1 MAMNV
6 GFWDERYAE
15 PGFAYGREPNRFLR
29 RRLAAMQPGRLL
41 LPGEGEGRNAV
52 WAAEQGWQVTALDQS
67 EVAVEKIR
75 RHARERSVEVDA
87 RRVDLAAGV
96 PDDLD
101 GFDAIALIY
110 VHLDPEIRTRVHR
123 ELARRLTPGG
133 VLLVE
138 AFAPDQ
144 LGRPSGGP
152 PRRELLVNADDLTA
166 DLAGVVS
173 LRAVEELEV
182 TLDEG
187 RYHRGLAS
195 VVRLVARAPSIDL
208 TVSRN
213 SSTA

>member
-1 MAMNV
+1 MATNV
-6 GFWDERYAE
+6 SFWDERYAE

-29 RRLAAMQPGRLL
+29 RRLAAMRPGRLL

-75 RHARERSVEVDA
+75 HHADGRGVEVDA
-87 RRVDLAAGV
+87 RCVDLAAGV
-96 PDDLD
+96 PEDLE

-110 VHLDPEIRTRVHR
+110 VHLDPEVRTRVHR
-123 ELARRLTPGG
+123 ELAQRLRPGG

-138 AFAPDQ
+138 AFTPRQ
-144 LGRPSGGP
+144 VGRKSGGP
-152 PRRELLVNADDLTA
+152 RRRELLVDADDLTA

-182 TLDEG
+182 ALDEG

-195 VVRLVARAPSIDL
+195 VVRLVAVAPP
-208 TVSRN
+208 TRV
-213 SSTA
+213 A